1 MNKKGFTLVELLG
14 VIIIIALL
22 SLVMFPNIINSFFEA
37 SNDLDKATE
46 KIIIEAAKDYY
57 SEKEDDIAEIDYC
70 LTVYMLQTEG
80 LLSYDIKDSD
90 GKLIDSNRIVK
101 IYKNG
106 LKYEVDAKCEVTTSE
121 IEAAAISYYSDGFIS
136 IQNGQ
141 SKCISIQNLQDNYYL
156 SKNIVDAEN
165 TEYAPNKKIKLTLDG
180 GIVALYNG
188 ACQNE

>member
-57 SEKEDDIAEIDYC
+57 SEKEDEIAKMDYC

-106 LKYEVDAKCEVTTSE
+106 SKYEVDATCEVTISE
-121 IEAAAISYYSDGFIS
+121 IEAAATSYYSDGFIS
-136 IQNGQ
+136 IENGQ

-156 SKNIVDAEN
+156 SKNIVDAKN
-165 TEYAPNKKIKLTLDG
+165 NEYDPNNKIKLTLDG

-188 ACQNE
+188 AC

>member
-14 VIIIIALL
+14 VIIFIALL

-57 SEKEDDIAEIDYC
+57 SEKEDDIAKMDYC

-106 LKYEVDAKCEVTTSE
+106 SKYEVDATCEVTTSE
-121 IEAAAISYYSDGFIS
+121 IEAAATSYYSDGLIS
-136 IQNGQ
+136 IENGQ

-156 SKNIVDAEN
+156 SKNIVDAKN
-165 TEYAPNKKIKLTLDG
+165 NEYDPNNKIKLTLDG

-188 ACQNE
+188 AC

>member
-57 SEKEDDIAEIDYC
+57 SEKEDDIAKMDYC

-90 GKLIDSNRIVK
+90 GK
-101 IYKNG
+101 
-106 LKYEVDAKCEVTTSE
+106 
-121 IEAAAISYYSDGFIS
+121 
-136 IQNGQ
+136 
-141 SKCISIQNLQDNYYL
+141 
-156 SKNIVDAEN
+156 
-165 TEYAPNKKIKLTLDG
+165 
-180 GIVALYNG
+180 
-188 ACQNE
+188 